1 MQIEL
6 YLDGK
11 PITDYNAVWD
21 SKRSVLIVNIETKSY
36 RVNTQPNISNSSVS
50 QINLDYVDVYKIF
63 PQHVLELLQAY
74 TKHILNPENVFSDKD
89 TETFNKYFAPLPEE
103 QLNEIQKLKFSVNDY
118 SLDLVIQKI
127 LKYTASVCAK
137 GKNFAWLNNFLR
149 IKEDIKNFLT
159 VQSQDDLNIKLKNER
174 IKSLAKMMLEEKSE
188 ALKQAGCTK
197 CKINSIL
204 KKYSNLLKQL
214 DLTKEI
220 F

>member
-21 SKRSVLIVNIETKSY
+21 SKRSVLIMNIETESY
-36 RVNTQPNISNSSVS
+36 RVNAQPNIPNSAVS
-50 QINLDYVDVYKIF
+50 QINLGYVDVDKIF
-63 PQHVLELLQAY
+63 PQHVLLSLQAY
-74 TKHILNPENVFSDKD
+74 TKHILNPENVFSDRD
-89 TETFNKYFAPLPEE
+89 METFNKYFAPLPEE

-127 LKYTASVCAK
+127 LRYTADVCAK
-137 GKNFAWLNNFLR
+137 GKNFAWVNNFLSV
-149 IKEDIKNFLT
+149 KEDIKNFLT
-159 VQSQDDLNIKLKNER
+159 VQSQDDLNVKLKNER
-174 IKSLAKMMLEEKSE
+174 IKSLAKMMVEEKSE
-188 ALKQAGCTK
+188 ALKQVGCTK

>member
-21 SKRSVLIVNIETKSY
+21 SERSVLIVNIETKSY
-36 RVNTQPNISNSSVS
+36 RVNAQPNISNSAVS

-63 PQHVLELLQAY
+63 PQHVLLLLQAY
-74 TKHILNPENVFSDKD
+74 TKHILNPENVFSDRD
-89 TETFNKYFAPLPEE
+89 IETFNKYFAPLPEE

-127 LKYTASVCAK
+127 LKYTADVCAK
-137 GKNFAWLNNFLR
+137 GKNFAWVNNFLR

-188 ALKQAGCTK
+188 ALKQTGCTK
-197 CKINSIL
+197 CKLNSIL
-204 KKYSNLLKQL
+204 KKYSNLLKHL